1 MNLVV
6 EQWNES
12 NFPKQTVKGERHMW
26 NRTKQ
31 HRRKKLF
38 FPTLFDQRLRSNDE
52 HTKMLLM
59 RSAAIVCRFKSSA
72 YIFVTSHYSVFTSL
86 INLFQWQN
94 RYYLSIKFG
103 YWYIWYIIK
112 TKHIFSISSQIWS
125 SVQWTTLMFLA
136 HALSMYTAIVSVV

>member
-1 MNLVV
+1 
-6 EQWNES
+6 
-12 NFPKQTVKGERHMW
+12 MW

-86 INLFQWQN
+86 INLLRQQKIARNFAIKDSW
-94 RYYLSIKFG
+94 LSSNM
-103 YWYIWYIIK
+103 YIITWLQSFVK
-112 TKHIFSISSQIWS
+112 NCFQKKQFQYVCSSTRYNLLKKGDNSI
-125 SVQWTTLMFLA
+125 LRYFFL
-136 HALSMYTAIVSVV
+136 LQD